1 MTDKNSIS
9 DKYSASNKDRIV
21 DNDTLHGG
29 SIHERETPFLLLNR
43 DKLERNVARL
53 RKHTDSF
60 GIPLRPHLKTV
71 KSVEAARLIL
81 TNGNGPAT
89 VSTLKE
95 AEVFAAADCK
105 NLIYAVGIAPQKLAR
120 VVKLLKAGT
129 DISVILDS
137 IEQARVVADYSQQAG
152 VKIPALIEIDSDGHR
167 SGVVPGDALLT
178 EIGQILHNEGAELRG
193 IITHAGESYHCKSL
207 QEHQA
212 MAEKE
217 RAAAVACAEALREAG
232 LPSPVVSVGSTP
244 TAHFSQDLT
253 GVTEVR
259 AGVFTLFDLV
269 MTGAGVCQVA
279 DIALSV
285 VATVIGHQRQKGW
298 IMVDA
303 GWMAMSRDRGTAS
316 QEVDQGYG
324 IVCNM
329 AGEPLG
335 DLIVTGVNQE
345 HGILSLRPGSQQ
357 KLPDLPYG
365 SRVRILP
372 NHACATVS
380 QHLEFAVVK
389 DDSET
394 IDALWPIIHG
404 W

>member
-1 MTDKNSIS
+1 MTDSATHNSQ
-9 DKYSASNKDRIV
+9 ASTAN
-21 DNDTLHGG
+21 
-29 SIHERETPFLLLNR
+29 IHHKETPFLLLNR
-43 DKLERNVARL
+43 DQLERNVARL
-53 RKHTDSF
+53 RQHTDRF
-60 GIPLRPHLKTV
+60 GVPLRPHLKTV

-81 TNGNGPAT
+81 TEGHGPAT

-95 AEVFAAADCK
+95 AEVFSAAGCK
-105 NLIYAVGIAPQKLAR
+105 DLIYAVGIAPQKLPR
-120 VVKLLKAGT
+120 VAALLKAGT
-129 DISVILDS
+129 DISIILDS
-137 IEQARVVADYSQQAG
+137 LEQAHAVASFSREAG

-167 SGVVPGDALLT
+167 SGVIPGDNLLI
-178 EIGQILHNEGAELRG
+178 EIGKVLHNEGAELRG

-217 RAAAVACAEALREAG
+217 RAAAVACAEALLAAG

-244 TAHFSQDLT
+244 TAHFSQNLD

-269 MTGAGVCQVA
+269 MTGAGVCQTS

-303 GWMAMSRDRGTAS
+303 GWMAMSRDRGTAA
-316 QEVDQGYG
+316 QAVDQRYG
-324 IVCNM
+324 IVCDM
-329 AGEPLG
+329 AGNTLG
-335 DLIVTGVNQE
+335 DLIMVDVNQE
-345 HGILSLRPGSQQ
+345 HGILALRPGSQQ
-357 KLPDLPYG
+357 NLPDLPYG

-380 QHLEFAVVK
+380 QHGEFSVVRDGSEEIEAV
-389 DDSET
+389 
-394 IDALWPIIHG
+394 WPIIHG

>member
-1 MTDKNSIS
+1 MTDKQDFADNSLL
-9 DKYSASNKDRIV
+9 KNAN
-21 DNDTLHGG
+21 
-29 SIHERETPFLLLNR
+29 IHSRDTPFLLLNR

-71 KSVEAARLIL
+71 KSIEAARLIL

-95 AEVFAAADCK
+95 AEVFAAAGCK
-105 NLIYAVGIAPQKLAR
+105 DLIYAVGIAPQKLDR
-120 VVKLLKAGT
+120 VAALLKAGT

-137 IEQARVVADYSQQAG
+137 VEQAQVVAKYSQQAG
-152 VKIPALIEIDSDGHR
+152 IRIPALIEIDSDGHR
-167 SGVVPGDALLT
+167 SGVVPGDSLLID
-178 EIGQILHNEGAELRG
+178 IGNILHHQGAELRG

-217 RAAAVACAEALREAG
+217 RAAAVACAEALRKAG

-269 MTGAGVCQVA
+269 MTGAGVCQTS

-285 VATVIGHQRQKGW
+285 VATVIGHQQQKGW

-316 QEVDQGYG
+316 QEIDQGYG
-324 IVCNM
+324 IVCDM
-329 AGEPLG
+329 AGNPLG
-335 DLIVTGVNQE
+335 DLIMTAVNQE

-357 KLPDLPYG
+357 SLPDLPYG

-380 QHLEFAVVK
+380 QHGEFAVIK
-389 DDSET
+389 DGDEN
-394 IDALWPIIHG
+394 IEALWPIIHG